1 LKIPNTHTHTHTHTQ
16 RAGGVAQ
23 DVGPEFKS
31 QYYKKKKK
39 RKKEMLARRCW
50 LTDACSPSY
59 LGGRDQEDPGSKPAW
74 ANILRAPISKKPI
87 TKKGWW
93 RGSRFSP

>member
-1 LKIPNTHTHTHTHTQ
+1 
-16 RAGGVAQ
+16 VAQ

-39 RKKEMLARRCW
+39 RRKKEMLARRWW